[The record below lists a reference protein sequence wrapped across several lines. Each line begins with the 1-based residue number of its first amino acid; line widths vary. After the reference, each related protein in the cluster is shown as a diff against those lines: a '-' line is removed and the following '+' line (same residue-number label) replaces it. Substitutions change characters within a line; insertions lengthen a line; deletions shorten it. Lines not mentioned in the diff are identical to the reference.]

1 MATQISIL
9 NFHRQTFY
17 IFQIF
22 PHLGQDITAAA
33 LHIFQYVKMIL
44 CEVAFSL
51 GITMI
56 LMFLGKQ
63 IPLRW
68 VSQQL
73 Q

>member
-1 MATQISIL
+1 MATQISLL

-17 IFQIF
+17 VFQIF
-22 PHLGQDITAAA
+22 PHLGQDISADAC
-33 LHIFQYVKMIL
+33 IFFQHVKMTL
-44 CEVAFSL
+44 CEIVFSL
-51 GITMI
+51 GMTMI